1 MAPERFVLDP
11 VRQRWRHGP
20 IDLIVQAEGEA
31 GAVQVAHQQAWA
43 EFQTVLATLV
53 QELSTLRQAVQ
64 KGASQPCHGAVARSM
79 WLACEPLAEP
89 DDAGFITPMAAVAG
103 SVAQHLLRC
112 YEQPGVRRAAINNGG
127 DIALY
132 LTPGTRWTLGVVSDI
147 DATWLQAQGPAD
159 GVRHDAQLCI
169 DPVSGVR
176 GVATSGW
183 SGRSLSRG
191 IADSVTV
198 LAATAAQADAAATMI
213 ANRVDVE
220 HPGIVRLP
228 AHQVRDDS
236 DLGHRLV
243 TRLVPRLPL
252 GEITTALG
260 RGLAYAQG
268 LVDRGL
274 IQAALITC
282 QRQSVACGH
291 EACLPLSP
299 MEALA

>member
-1 MAPERFVLDP
+1 MSPERFTLDP

-31 GAVQVAHQQAWA
+31 MALQAAHQQAWT
-43 EFQTVLATLV
+43 EFQTLLATLV
-53 QELSTLRQAVQ
+53 QELPILRRAVQ

-112 YEQPGVRRAAINNGG
+112 YERPGVQRAAINNGG

-132 LTPGTRWTLGVVSDI
+132 LTPGTHWTLGVVSDI
-147 DATWLQAQGPAD
+147 KATWLQALGQPD
-159 GVRHDAQLCI
+159 DWRPDAQLRME
-169 DPVSGVR
+169 PEAGVR

-220 HPGIVRLP
+220 HPGIVRWP
-228 AHQVRDDS
+228 ADRVRDDS
-236 DLGHRLV
+236 DLGQRLV
-243 TRLVPRLPL
+243 TRDVPPLAL
-252 GEITTALG
+252 GEITTALE

-274 IQAALITC
+274 IRAALITC
-282 QRQSVACGH
+282 QRQFVACGH
-291 EACLPLSP
+291 EACLPRSS
-299 MEALA
+299 MEALV